1 MRLSQPPSLLKRFCG
16 NSKRKLKTM
25 NYTFRHGFR
34 DGMPICLGY
43 FPVSFAFG
51 IFATGQGLSVL
62 EVILISMLNVTSA
75 GQLASVPLFVST
87 APFYE
92 MALTQFVINLRYSLM
107 SVTLSQKVDQTVRL
121 PDRFAIAF
129 VNTDEVFA
137 VSAAKDGRVGRRF
150 LYGLIIP
157 PYIGWIGGTVLG
169 ALAGDILPEILV
181 ASLGIAI
188 YGMFLSIILPAARDS
203 RAVLAAELIAALISC
218 LVAYLPH
225 LKCISG
231 GFAIIIS
238 AVVASLLLAIVAPIP
253 APAEETDS
261 ERGCEPCT

>member
-1 MRLSQPPSLLKRFCG
+1 MK
-16 NSKRKLKTM
+16 
-25 NYTFRHGFR
+25 YTFRHGIR

-43 FPVSFAFG
+43 FPVAFAFG

-75 GQLASVPLFVST
+75 GQLASVPLFVSC

-92 MALTQFVINLRYSLM
+92 MALTQLVINLRYSLM
-107 SVTLSQKVDQTVRL
+107 SVTLSQRIDRTVRL

-137 VSAAKDGRVGRRF
+137 VSSAKDGRVGRQY
-150 LYGLIIP
+150 LYGLILP
-157 PYIGWIGGTVLG
+157 PYLGWLGGTVFG
-169 ALAGDILPEILV
+169 ALAGDILPALLV

-203 RAVLAAELIAALISC
+203 RSVLAAELIAAAISC
-218 LVAYLPH
+218 ILSYVPH
-225 LKCISG
+225 LNRISS
-231 GFAIIIS
+231 GFVIIIS
-238 AVVASLLLAIVAPIP
+238 AVTASLLLALLAPLPSI
-253 APAEETDS
+253 S
-261 ERGCEPCT
+261 EDKEVSEPCG

>member
-1 MRLSQPPSLLKRFCG
+1 MK
-16 NSKRKLKTM
+16 
-25 NYTFRHGFR
+25 YTFRHGIR

-43 FPVSFAFG
+43 FPVAFAFG
-51 IFATGQGLSVL
+51 IFATGQGLSIL
-62 EVILISMLNVTSA
+62 EVVLISMLNVTSA
-75 GQLASVPLFVST
+75 GQLASVPLFVSG

-92 MALTQFVINLRYSLM
+92 MALTQLVINLRYSLM
-107 SVTLSQKVDQTVRL
+107 SVTLSQKVDSTVRL

-137 VSAAKDGRVGRRF
+137 VSAAKEGKVGRPF
-150 LYGLIIP
+150 LYGLILP
-157 PYIGWIGGTVLG
+157 PYLGWLAGTVFG

-203 RAVLAAELIAALISC
+203 RAVLAAELIAAAISC
-218 LVAYLPH
+218 MLTYVPYLNWV
-225 LKCISG
+225 SS

-238 AVVASLLLAIVAPIP
+238 AVSASLLLAVA
-253 APAEETDS
+253 APLPSVS
-261 ERGCEPCT
+261 EDKEVKAPCG

>member
-1 MRLSQPPSLLKRFCG
+1 MK
-16 NSKRKLKTM
+16 
-25 NYTFRHGFR
+25 YTFRHGIR

-43 FPVSFAFG
+43 FPVAFAFG

-75 GQLASVPLFVST
+75 GQLASVPLFVSA

-92 MALTQFVINLRYSLM
+92 MALTQLVINLRYSLM
-107 SVTLSQKVDQTVRL
+107 SVTLSQKVDSTVRL

-137 VSAAKDGRVGRRF
+137 VSSAKEGKVGRPF
-150 LYGLIIP
+150 LYGLILP
-157 PYIGWIGGTVLG
+157 PYLGWLAGTVLG

-203 RAVLAAELIAALISC
+203 RAVLAAELIAAAISC
-218 LVAYLPH
+218 LLTYTPYLNRV
-225 LKCISG
+225 SS

-238 AVVASLLLAIVAPIP
+238 AVMASLLLAILAPLP
-253 APAEETDS
+253 PV
-261 ERGCEPCT
+261 CEGKEATEP